1 MSLFRL
7 TSVIALASL
16 SCFSGND
23 GQTPPP
29 PGGDPTGPG
38 PTQPPPTSD
47 PPPPAP
53 AVYKRGSLIPQYQLT
68 PRNEQT
74 RFVEGGVV
82 MSDTDFLADGNNF
95 TAASQKL
102 DEIGA
107 QIGRERG
114 TGVLDL
120 IPDNNDRIL
129 SQGIPFRGNPTDV
142 KLIKIG
148 NLRKAYVPLGG
159 DLMTP
164 GNEIASVNLSTG
176 QVTRIKVGIH
186 PQRIAIHPDNLVFVC
201 NQFSNYIS
209 IIDATTDQPFL
220 DAKGQPVEVKTEFY
234 CTDLAFVPR
243 SVAAPNPDE
252 QDLYVANEWRGT
264 VLKYGLTVVRDG
276 VSNLPKDVK
285 VTNPAN
291 PNPAS
296 QPAAEIPAG
305 KNPMRLSVGQDL
317 RTLFVANSRGGELA
331 RIDLASNNV
340 RRIAFKAPA
349 VDVVQA
355 NDVLLIPTTMPD
367 RGLPD
372 RNDQLPQQVSA
383 QPVVVNG
390 MDNSPHVAHPGAMTD
405 TTKAYGFE
413 DIRNGIFVIDA
424 QLNSGAVPTYFTD
437 DISPELNFQSA
448 QKILKGSL
456 PQTIVLNAGRT
467 RAFVA
472 MQGADCVQQFVV
484 GAGAFRLADAGAAL
498 IKTDHRPY
506 ALALDE
512 QNNELLVA
520 DWGGEVLEVF
530 NAQSGQRKQRIDLGY
545 ATTPYP
551 ATNIERGEFLF
562 YNTAWSNNGRK
573 SCMTCHFDELGG
585 DGVGFANGAAAV
597 TEFHKIPFNWNLMT
611 TDSYFWNGSFNHG
624 TYASLAASFQTRTNC
639 ELIEFGFAEG
649 IASNPNTRIGDPNDR
664 FRSNNEANCRP
675 QVVAGQVLT
684 ANFDQTA
691 QIINAE
697 NLVRDQI
704 IKQATGFDFET
715 VSRLTDFYSVSEL
728 RLPPNPLAYLA
739 QSKQLDG
746 ATAAKIDQGKALFTS
761 AGCANCHDPGNSRHP
776 YADGLNH
783 GPGSTWTSQF
793 VNQYSQDSRVLNIL
807 KAAGLGNT
815 LPPQLQDAIA
825 GGNRV
830 DTSINVQVNPIDF
843 FIPSCFTVDSC
854 LRFEDPIPLRG
865 TAAETQALEAL
876 TKVNLANADRGFF
889 PGNVIGQAQTNTP
902 SLRGIWFQGNY
913 LRHGLSHSLKESVLA
928 PGHPLLG
935 SGENGFAI
943 DASGK
948 IDVHGR
954 TSKMSKADFEALTFF
969 VMSIE

>member
-1 MSLFRL
+1 MSFARFIPAVLL
-7 TSVIALASL
+7 TAGVG
-16 SCFSGND
+16 CFSGND
-23 GQTPPP
+23 KPTDPTPPVD
-29 PGGDPTGPG
+29 PGG
-38 PTQPPPTSD
+38 PTQPPPPSD

-53 AVYKRGSLIPQYQLT
+53 ATYKRGSLSPVYQLT
-68 PRNEQT
+68 PRSEQT
-74 RFVEGGVV
+74 RFLEGGVAL
-82 MSDTDFLADGNNF
+82 SDTDFTSNTNNF

-114 TGVLDL
+114 TGTINL
-120 IPDNNDRIL
+120 INDNNDRIL
-129 SQGIPFRGNPTDV
+129 AQAIPFRGNPTDV
-142 KLIKIG
+142 KIVRIG
-148 NLRKAYVPLGG
+148 SLRKAYVPLGG

-164 GNEIASVNLSTG
+164 GNEIASVNLATG

-186 PQRIAIHPDNLVFVC
+186 PQRVAIHPDNLVFVC

-209 IIDATTDQPFL
+209 VIDATTDQPLL
-220 DAKGQPVEVKTEFY
+220 DGTGNPVEVKTEFY
-234 CTDLAFVPR
+234 CTDLVFVPR

-252 QDLYVANEWRGT
+252 QDLYVANEWRGS
-264 VLKYGLTVVRDG
+264 VLKYGLTVIRDG
-276 VSNLPKDVK
+276 VSNLPKDVR

-296 QPAAEIPAG
+296 QPAAEIAAG
-305 KNPMRLSVGQDL
+305 HNPMRLSVGQDL

-331 RIDLASNNV
+331 RIDLNNNNV
-340 RRIAFKAPA
+340 RRIAFRAPA

-355 NDVLLIPTTMPD
+355 NDILLIPTTMPD

-372 RNDQLPQQVSA
+372 RNDTLPQQINA
-383 QPVVVNG
+383 QPVVVTG
-390 MDNSPHVAHPGAMTD
+390 LDNNPHQAHPGAMTD
-405 TTKAYGFE
+405 PTKAYNFE
-413 DIRNGIFVIDA
+413 DLRNGIFTIDA
-424 QLNSGAVPTYFTD
+424 QLNSGATPQYFTD
-437 DISPELNFQSA
+437 DISPEVNFQSA
-448 QKILKGSL
+448 QKILRGSL
-456 PQTIVLNAGRT
+456 PQTIVLNTGRT

-472 MQGADCVQQFVV
+472 MQGSDCIQQFVI
-484 GAGAFRLADAGAAL
+484 GAGTFRLADAGAAL
-498 IKTDHRPY
+498 IHTDHRPY

-512 QNNELLVA
+512 RAGELLVA

-530 NAQSGQRKQRIDLGY
+530 DAGTGARKQRIDLGY
-545 ATTPYP
+545 ATIAYP

-585 DGVGFANGAAAV
+585 DGVGFANGATAP
-597 TEFHKIPFNWNLMT
+597 TEFHKVPFNWNLMT

-639 ELIEFGFAEG
+639 ELIEGGFTEG
-649 IASNPNTRIGDPNDR
+649 IASNAATRIGDPNNK
-664 FRSNNEANCRP
+664 FRGGQDNNCRP
-675 QVVAGQVLT
+675 NVVTGQVLP
-684 ANFDQTA
+684 ANFDQIN
-691 QIINAE
+691 QIIAADNQ
-697 NLVRDQI
+697 VRDQI
-704 IKQATGFDFET
+704 IRNTTGFDFAT

-739 QSKQLDG
+739 QSKQLDA
-746 ATAAKIDQGKALFTS
+746 ATAAKIDQGRSLFTS
-761 AGCANCHDPGNSRHP
+761 VGCASCHDPNNSRHP

-793 VNQYSQDSRVLNIL
+793 VSLYAQDSRVLNIL
-807 KAAGLGNT
+807 NGAGLGNT

-825 GGNRV
+825 GGNRA
-830 DTSINVQVNPIDF
+830 DSAINVHVNPIDF
-843 FIPSCFTVDSC
+843 FIPFCFTADSC
-854 LRFEDPIPLRG
+854 LHFDDPIPLRG

-902 SLRGIWFQGNY
+902 SLRGIWFQNNY

-935 SGENGFAI
+935 PNENGFAM
-943 DASGK
+943 DAAAK

-954 TSKMSKADFEALTFF
+954 TSKMSKSDFEALTLF